1 MKELLKVVAK
11 RLFIWSIIINTIYSI
26 ADYGESFALSHF
38 CTSPLTL
45 EKIINLTIVII
56 IIDVIMLVAGKVGS
70 YIDNLNN
77 MKTQTAIQKYYF
89 KNTITGETIIS
100 IYPSLEHLKNIINI
114 YEYKRQSN

>member
-56 IIDVIMLVAGKVGS
+56 IIDVKKYKGGQVMFDGKYGKALTVVLAILILIVIMLV
-70 YIDNLNN
+70 
-77 MKTQTAIQKYYF
+77 
-89 KNTITGETIIS
+89 
-100 IYPSLEHLKNIINI
+100 
-114 YEYKRQSN
+114 